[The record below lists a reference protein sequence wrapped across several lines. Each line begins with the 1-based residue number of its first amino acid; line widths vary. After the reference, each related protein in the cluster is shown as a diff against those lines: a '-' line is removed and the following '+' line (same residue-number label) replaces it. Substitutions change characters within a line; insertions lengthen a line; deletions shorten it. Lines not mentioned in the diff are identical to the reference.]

1 MLERAAACR
10 GLPTRQVVRQLT
22 TRCTGTLDPKTG
34 GSAARH
40 CSWASHPRGYQVP
53 DDQCRRLYEQIAE
66 TVRDYLIAATG
77 GGPALVVFED
87 VHWYDEAPSRSW

>member
-1 MLERAAACR
+1 
-10 GLPTRQVVRQLT
+10 
-22 TRCTGTLDPKTG
+22 
-34 GSAARH
+34 
-40 CSWASHPRGYQVP
+40 VP